1 MATYLQGR
9 KIAAVQDYERPSLEV
24 VLLIR
29 KLRWLGMEAEA
40 EQVQQDLREV
50 TPTGGVITAAGET
63 D

>member
-1 MATYLQGR
+1 MVTYLQGR
-9 KIAAVQDYERPSLEV
+9 KIAADERPSPKV

-29 KLRWLGMEAEA
+29 KLRWLGMETEA
-40 EQVQQDLREV
+40 EQVLQDLRED